1 MDFSV
6 EKMTLTEE
14 SLSHWAR
21 FISLGMN
28 ILRSGDRDKDLP
40 RAPLATSTG
49 SIEPA
54 PGEKKIAMNQKQA
67 KYIVS
72 LTGCTLLYTWIQYFS
87 FVIISCLAN
96 SLFIVQDTQEDLA
109 TATSIQVLNNQYLSR
124 NKWLTC
130 TVLLLMVYG
139 YFCLDCCIDLMD
151 VTFVTIFSPNTK
163 QSWTD

>member
-54 PGEKKIAMNQKQA
+54 PGEKN
-67 KYIVS
+67 
-72 LTGCTLLYTWIQYFS
+72 
-87 FVIISCLAN
+87 
-96 SLFIVQDTQEDLA
+96 
-109 TATSIQVLNNQYLSR
+109 
-124 NKWLTC
+124 
-130 TVLLLMVYG
+130 
-139 YFCLDCCIDLMD
+139 
-151 VTFVTIFSPNTK
+151 
-163 QSWTD
+163 